1 MVTAWHHQHN
11 DGLTLASQDS
21 VTSPSPKAYKP
32 LIPSAFLNVMRGL
45 QMQTSLWK
53 GCHLE
58 CLNPMYL
65 RISTNGKGM
74 AAVSVQVLQEA
85 EAKMELEV
93 QEIYWGT

>member
-1 MVTAWHHQHN
+1 
-11 DGLTLASQDS
+11 
-21 VTSPSPKAYKP
+21 
-32 LIPSAFLNVMRGL
+32 
-45 QMQTSLWK
+45 MQTSLWK

-85 EAKMELEV
+85 EAKMELDV